1 MKERL
6 REFAGLESVVPV
18 RPVAP
23 WMGGKRA
30 LAGRLA
36 ELICKTPHAR
46 YVEPFVGMGGVFF
59 RRRARPKVE
68 VINDINRDVVNLFRL
83 LQRHYQQLLDTI
95 KWQLCSRAEFARL
108 VRQDP
113 STLTDLERAARFLFL
128 QRAAFGGKAVKPSFG
143 VDYTNGARFD
153 LTKLVPMLED
163 VHERLAGVLIECLPY
178 QDCITR
184 YDSRPGTLFYL
195 DPPYFGCTDDYG
207 KDVFSPADFE
217 RLRGLL
223 GALQGRFIL
232 SLNDTPEVRQIFA
245 GFDME
250 EVGVHYGVGGGA
262 KPARELIITGGSARG
277 GGIA

>member
-1 MKERL
+1 M
-6 REFAGLESVVPV
+6 PV

-23 WMGGKRA
+23 WQGGKRA
-30 LAGRLA
+30 LASKLSDM
-36 ELICKTPHAR
+36 ICAIPHVR

-59 RRRARPKVE
+59 RRRARPKME
-68 VINDINRDVVNLFRL
+68 VINDINQDVVNLFRL

-108 VRQDP
+108 IRQDA

-128 QRAAFGGKAVKPSFG
+128 QRAGFGGKVTKPSFG
-143 VDYTNGARFD
+143 VDYSNGARFD

-163 VHERLAGVLIECLPY
+163 VHERLAPVQIECLPY
-178 QDCITR
+178 QDCIAR

-195 DPPYFGCTDDYG
+195 DPPYWGCTDDYG

-223 GALQGRFIL
+223 DALQGRFIL

-245 GFDME
+245 GFEIE

-262 KPARELIITGGSARG
+262 KPARELIITGGCG
-277 GGIA
+277 